1 MGCQSNNYP
10 DQGGLFGN
18 ITYTATTVQL
28 QNLLPSEGDTDGGE
42 DTDTVDLFI
51 AIINFRG
58 AMNTAMAMS
67 EPSCLFLLA
76 LAIGCL
82 SVAGARNWRN

>member
-1 MGCQSNNYP
+1 LSCQSNNYP

-28 QNLLPSEGDTDGGE
+28 QKLLAIEGDTDGGE
-42 DTDTVDLFI
+42 DTDTVDLI
-51 AIINFRG
+51 TAITNFRG
-58 AMNTAMAMS
+58 AMNTAMAMP